1 MPNFSS
7 RFTSLTGLRLMPQSW
22 TLAMRAVLLCIAL
35 VTGFIVALDALLF
48 REHLSSAYLATY
60 SSPPWP
66 RMLSLSLL
74 AAIEEVQFR
83 LALMTALAAVA
94 VRIQGRLTVP
104 AAIAIIA
111 AAQFANIGDF
121 VLADPLYA
129 IPRYWLV
136 GCAWGWLYWRHGWV
150 AALAGHSLTHL
161 LLDPALFW
169 ALSR

>member
-48 REHLSSAYLATY
+48 REHLSSDYITSF

-66 RMLSLSLL
+66 RMLRLSLL
-74 AAIEEVQFR
+74 AAVEEVQFR
-83 LALMTALAAVA
+83 LLLMTALAAMA
-94 VRIQGRLTVP
+94 VRIQGRLTLP

-111 AAQFANIGDF
+111 AAQFANVGTL
-121 VLADPLYA
+121 VLADPWYA

-136 GCAWGWLYWRHGWV
+136 GCVWGWLYWRRGWL
-150 AALAGHSLTHL
+150 AALAGHTLTHP

-169 ALSR
+169 ALTR